1 MMTATGIRKD
11 ARDHLTNKWGKGALI
26 TLCFFLIEFAFN
38 LLSSVTKDIPV
49 LSLIVSIGITVISI
63 PLTYGIIIS
72 FMKLKRD
79 EEVSAFDFLTLG
91 FSEFSRAWKV
101 AFSMLAKL
109 ILPIVLVGISYFVIL
124 VASGLL
130 LFSSSSS
137 IISDS
142 AYSISSSI
150 SIILLIIGVVGLF
163 ASSIYAYVKELSL
176 TLSYNIAY
184 DEPDLTTKQAVEKS
198 QTLMKGNKGNCFVLT
213 LSFIG
218 WAILA
223 ALTFGIGMLWL
234 MPYIQVSMVCFY
246 EHIIN
251 KDSK

>member
-1 MMTATGIRKD
+1 MAG
-11 ARDHLTNKWGKGALI
+11 
-26 TLCFFLIEFAFN
+26 
-38 LLSSVTKDIPV
+38 S
-49 LSLIVSIGITVISI
+49 
-63 PLTYGIIIS
+63 TYGNI
-72 FMKLKRD
+72 
-79 EEVSAFDFLTLG
+79 
-91 FSEFSRAWKV
+91 FSIKEQV
-101 AFSMLAKL
+101 ISMLAKL

-251 KDSK
+251 KNSND